1 MAAETL
7 GVAAK
12 LGTEDRLSGLIITQM
27 TGMQLAVAV
36 DGLFQLAQSIP
47 YGSMSSE
54 YLYSI

>member
-7 GVAAK
+7 RVAAK
-12 LGTEDRLSGLIITQM
+12 LGTEDHLSRLIITQM
-27 TGMQLAVAV
+27 TGMQLAMVI